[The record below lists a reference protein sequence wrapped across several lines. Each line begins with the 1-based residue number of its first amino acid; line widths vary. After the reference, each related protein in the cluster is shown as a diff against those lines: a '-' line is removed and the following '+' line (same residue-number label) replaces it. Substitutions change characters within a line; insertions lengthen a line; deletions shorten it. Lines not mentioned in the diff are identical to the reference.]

1 MVRLTRKLGKSV
13 FGRRV
18 SVSVIPVRVRKVLVT
33 GDRNWQS
40 ENVIM
45 RELRKMK
52 PDIVVEGGAK
62 GADSLAK
69 KAANKLGIEVREYQ
83 AEWDKYGRAAGP
95 IRNQEMLREKPDL
108 VLAFHSNIEKSKGT
122 KNMITLARRQGV
134 PVKLVED

>member
-1 MVRLTRKLGKSV
+1 
-13 FGRRV
+13 
-18 SVSVIPVRVRKVLVT
+18 
-33 GDRNWQS
+33 
-40 ENVIM
+40 M

-69 KAANKLGIEVREYQ
+69 KVANKLGIEVREYP

-95 IRNQEMLREKPDL
+95 IRNQEMLGEKPDL

-134 PVKLVED
+134 HVKLVEG

>member
-13 FGRRV
+13 FGKR
-18 SVSVIPVRVRKVLVT
+18 VSVIPVRVRKVLVT
-33 GDRNWQS
+33 GDRNWQG
-40 ENVIM
+40 EDVIM

-52 PDIVVEGGAK
+52 PDVVVEGGAK

-69 KAANKLGIEVREYQ
+69 KVANKLGIEVREYP

-95 IRNQEMLREKPDL
+95 IRNQEMLGEKPDL

-134 PVKLVED
+134 HVKLVEG